1 MKIHFGNL
9 LHVVS
14 IPQAKIYE
22 MSRRLVVRMDI
33 LPHLE
38 MISVQRVGAFG
49 VLYTKLHR
57 IQDLEYVPFETV
69 KDNGKE

>member
-1 MKIHFGNL
+1 
-9 LHVVS
+9 
-14 IPQAKIYE
+14 

-49 VLYTKLHR
+49 VIYSKLYR
-57 IQDLEYVPFETV
+57 IQDLEYVPFEAI
-69 KDNGKE
+69 KDNGKTEEQRNKREIEFTGH

>member
-1 MKIHFGNL
+1 
-9 LHVVS
+9 
-14 IPQAKIYE
+14 
-22 MSRRLVVRMDI
+22 MDI

-49 VLYTKLHR
+49 VLYTKLIR

-69 KDNGKE
+69 KDNGNQLS

>member
-1 MKIHFGNL
+1 
-9 LHVVS
+9 
-14 IPQAKIYE
+14 

-49 VLYTKLHR
+49 VLYTKLIR

-69 KDNGKE
+69 KDNGNQLS

>member
-1 MKIHFGNL
+1 
-9 LHVVS
+9 
-14 IPQAKIYE
+14 